1 MELIL
6 EIISRVLLVGYYL
19 LMLLMAWRQV
29 QVRFLSCAQ
38 YVIYSNYV
46 QEKNKSRYE
55 SQAQYYKSIFTGI
68 LIQLVAVLWAS
79 FVVHHVWFMVV
90 SVLAASCVLLEA
102 LFVNWIFPQ
111 KMRLRDWIVL
121 YVKRVAGIMG
131 DGYLVIALIALC
143 FIY

>member
-6 EIISRVLLVGYYL
+6 EIISRVVLVGYYL
-19 LMLLMAWRQV
+19 LMVLMAWRQV
-29 QVRFLSCAQ
+29 QVRFLSRTQ

-55 SQAQYYKSIFTGI
+55 SQVHYYKSIFTGI
-68 LIQLVAVLWAS
+68 LIQLVGVLWAS
-79 FVVHHVWFMVV
+79 FVVHHVWFTVV
-90 SVLAASCVLLEA
+90 SVLAVSCVVLEA
-102 LFVNWIFPQ
+102 LFVNWVFPQ

-121 YVKRVAGIMG
+121 YMKRVAGIMG